1 MNIIEVHRFSSL
13 SSIPSKANVAIAP
26 PISANAIRIQ
36 KSTLVRFFVRISSC
50 ELTGGVDVSTGSVG
64 GESGRS
70 VGGES
75 RRSVGGESRRLATR
89 GLSDLVG
96 SDVYFPDTESSGSG
110 SGSKEVSS

>member
-36 KSTLVRFFVRISSC
+36 KSTLVRFFVRSSSC
-50 ELTGGVDVSTGSVG
+50 ELTYVDVSTGSVG
-64 GESGRS
+64 GESRRS

-75 RRSVGGESRRLATR
+75 RRSVGGESRRLAIR

-96 SDVYFPDTESSGSG
+96 SAVHFPDTESSGSG